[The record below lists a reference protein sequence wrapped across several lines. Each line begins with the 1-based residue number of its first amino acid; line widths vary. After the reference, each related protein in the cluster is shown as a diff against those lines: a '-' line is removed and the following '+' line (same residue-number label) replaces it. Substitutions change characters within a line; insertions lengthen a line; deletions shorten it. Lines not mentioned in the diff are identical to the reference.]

1 MDSIFAIG
9 AAIVLVMRFLPFI
22 LGLLGPNVRRFLQ
35 NRMVRFQALVDVGGG
50 TLMLILVGLL
60 LFQQRWILAVL
71 LAAIS
76 IPSWY
81 GMMHGLRILARTP
94 R

>member
-9 AAIVLVMRFLPFI
+9 AVVVLVLRFLPFL
-22 LGLLGPNVRRFLQ
+22 LGLLHPNVRQFVQR
-35 NRMVRFQALVDVGGG
+35 RMVRFRALVDVGGG
-50 TLMLILVGLL
+50 TLMVILVALL
-60 LFQQRWILAVL
+60 LFQQRWILAAL

-76 IPSWY
+76 LPSWY
-81 GMMHGLRILARTP
+81 GMMQGLRILARTP